1 MRAPRYRFP
10 ESVRETTRVIAARM
24 VRERTITHTPEELEA
39 WIASEPEVKASLESG
54 GYVSSFNAHD
64 LFPLLEAAIVRE
76 GGKVGVVTETVS
88 VRRRGGAALV
98 IGLLIVAIAVAF
110 VVLR

>member
-39 WIASEPEVKASLESG
+39 WINEHMKES
-54 GYVSSFNAHD
+54 
-64 LFPLLEAAIVRE
+64 P
-76 GGKVGVVTETVS
+76 
-88 VRRRGGAALV
+88 
-98 IGLLIVAIAVAF
+98 
-110 VVLR
+110 